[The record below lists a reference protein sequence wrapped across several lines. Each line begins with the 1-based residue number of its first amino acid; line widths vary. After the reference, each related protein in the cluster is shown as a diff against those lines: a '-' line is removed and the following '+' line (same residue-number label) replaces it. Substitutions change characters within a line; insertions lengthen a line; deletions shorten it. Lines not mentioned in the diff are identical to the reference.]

1 MSMLFSRAI
10 TSPATPFVKPF
21 VKPQRNWPFLSSA
34 FPCSTFSST
43 AAVQTVHGGSK
54 PKALPPEVETDGE
67 DGLALPVEPDEGTVL
82 IPDDER
88 VINVPS

>member
-1 MSMLFSRAI
+1 MSMPFSHAI

-21 VKPQRNWPFLSSA
+21 VKPKRNWPFLSSA

-43 AAVQTVHGGSK
+43 AVVQTVHSGSK

>member
-1 MSMLFSRAI
+1 MSMPFSHAI
-10 TSPATPFVKPF
+10 TVPAKPFVKPF
-21 VKPQRNWPFLSSA
+21 SRPQRNWPFLSSA
-34 FPCSTFSST
+34 FPCNAFSST
-43 AAVQTVHGGSK
+43 VAVRTVDGGSK
-54 PKALPPEVETDGE
+54 PKALPPELETDGE